1 MATPIYAKKMTEQE
15 HMTQWRLMN
24 KDKIRE
30 INRRYRESHKEQERL
45 TKAKWRKKNREKS
58 NAYNRKFYAK
68 LKTNPEKYKHYR
80 NLNVKATKRRVRTLK
95 ETLIVL
101 FGGCCQKCGYR
112 RNLAALDFHHKN
124 PLAKNGRTRL
134 HIVQQRPQDYKL
146 LCKNCHFEEHFP
158 ERNISPHPLVISHVE
173 PEKREVV
180 S

>member
-1 MATPIYAKKMTEQE
+1 MATSTYAKGMTEKE
-15 HMTQWRLMN
+15 YMTQWRLKN
-24 KDKIRE
+24 KDRIRE
-30 INRRYRESHKEQERL
+30 INRRYSKSHREQIRL

-68 LKTNPEKYKHYR
+68 LKMNLEKYKHYR

-101 FGGCCQKCGYR
+101 FGGGCQKCGYR

-124 PLAKNGRTRL
+124 PLTKNARTRL
-134 HIVQQRPQDYKL
+134 HIVQQCPQDYKL

-158 ERNISPHPLVISHVE
+158 ERNILLLPLVVTIE
-173 PEKREVV
+173 PEKREV
-180 S
+180 